1 MLATLVDTFAYF
13 FKSKKWWMVP
23 IVGVLLVFGFVLFLA
38 QGSIVAPFIYTVF

>member
-23 IVGVLLVFGFVLFLA
+23 IVVVLLVFGLVIFLA